1 MYNKSI
7 LTDIKDRISIVSYI
21 GERISL
27 KKTGRNFLGLCP
39 FHNEKT
45 PSFNVSE
52 EKQIYHCFGCGAG
65 GDIFEF
71 VMKFENQEFPEAVRH
86 LATIAGVALPVF
98 EKNPDNAE
106 DEARLRKRK
115 WCLRI
120 NEIARD
126 FFAEALGKRELG
138 NDAREYLKNRGIS
151 KEFLTQHFLGF
162 ADNSWD
168 SLTLHLE
175 AKKVPLELACELG
188 LVRKRDTS
196 GYYDFFRNRIMFPI
210 TSPRGDVI
218 GFGGRA
224 LGEDEQ
230 AKYMNSPDSLIYHKS
245 GSVYGLDKAAPAI
258 RDKGFVI
265 LVEGYMDA
273 LSLMQEGIDNVV
285 APLGTALTE
294 GHLRLVGRYS
304 RNMVLMFDGD
314 EAGIRAATRTLE
326 LFIGFGTMPKVV
338 ALPPGEDPDSMVKK
352 EGKKAFES
360 RMTETVS
367 LFEFFVDNLVRQK
380 GFDPAGRVAAI
391 GEAVPFLRMMKNPVE
406 HGVYAK
412 ILASKLGVDEADVRK
427 AAAAKTRAA
436 KAGIVPDG
444 VAPGLSEGVF
454 SAERVLVRALLSN
467 SELVPEVFEKI
478 SPDDFR
484 DEWCRTV
491 ALMFARN
498 MKEKGKIDIGGLIS
512 ETGDALLAAQ
522 IRSEAM
528 QAPEAEEDEILG
540 LIKDCVSLIVRR
552 PAKERLKSIND
563 EIRRAELDDDESRVV
578 ELLKEKNELALH
590 KNG

>member
-1 MYNKSI
+1 
-7 LTDIKDRISIVSYI
+7 
-21 GERISL
+21 
-27 KKTGRNFLGLCP
+27 
-39 FHNEKT
+39 
-45 PSFNVSE
+45 
-52 EKQIYHCFGCGAG
+52 
-65 GDIFEF
+65 
-71 VMKFENQEFPEAVRH
+71 
-86 LATIAGVALPVF
+86 
-98 EKNPDNAE
+98 
-106 DEARLRKRK
+106 
-115 WCLRI
+115 
-120 NEIARD
+120 
-126 FFAEALGKRELG
+126 
-138 NDAREYLKNRGIS
+138 
-151 KEFLTQHFLGF
+151 
-162 ADNSWD
+162 
-168 SLTLHLE
+168 
-175 AKKVPLELACELG
+175 
-188 LVRKRDTS
+188 
-196 GYYDFFRNRIMFPI
+196 
-210 TSPRGDVI
+210 
-218 GFGGRA
+218 
-224 LGEDEQ
+224 
-230 AKYMNSPDSLIYHKS
+230 
-245 GSVYGLDKAAPAI
+245 
-258 RDKGFVI
+258 
-265 LVEGYMDA
+265 
-273 LSLMQEGIDNVV
+273 
-285 APLGTALTE
+285 
-294 GHLRLVGRYS
+294 
-304 RNMVLMFDGD
+304 
-314 EAGIRAATRTLE
+314 
-326 LFIGFGTMPKVV
+326 
-338 ALPPGEDPDSMVKK
+338 
-352 EGKKAFES
+352 
-360 RMTETVS
+360 
-367 LFEFFVDNLVRQK
+367 
-380 GFDPAGRVAAI
+380 
-391 GEAVPFLRMMKNPVE
+391 MMKNPVE